1 MSTAVYLIVQNKTS
15 WERYPALHLLLVDP
29 SQLWDERAF
38 LFKTVSGLRPL
49 CRRLKVWGAQL
60 ASPSLETQTT
70 AGPELATYVCFSRI
84 MNIDRREAEEDN
96 RKLDDLW
103 WGCVRPLCP
112 TSRLEVNNLHANLS
126 LQLDEKFMQ
135 YNQEMA
141 QVLETFQLASLFA
154 KFSSPKQTHLG
165 GQLLG

>member
-1 MSTAVYLIVQNKTS
+1 M
-15 WERYPALHLLLVDP
+15 
-29 SQLWDERAF
+29 
-38 LFKTVSGLRPL
+38 

-60 ASPSLETQTT
+60 ALEAHETPTN
-70 AGPELATYVCFSRI
+70 AGPRFVGLFCLNMECA
-84 MNIDRREAEEDN
+84 DRREAEEDN